1 MSQPFFSRD
10 PRATVNLVEPVND
23 TQPANYAS
31 GVPPHAMAPP
41 VMTAP
46 ASPSNS
52 QEPVVE
58 SRPRASYTDP
68 AFLSNTHLS
77 REKLDLIEQTMRI
90 SGMSFTD
97 SALHLGLLSQ
107 HEIERAVASTLSRL
121 VEEQPSLI
129 EAALRK
135 ASSGRELVLRQGPPV
150 KPGSRLAPV
159 LNPTSKRGEQIRALR
174 TQLLLLSEASRTATS
189 IAILSPRSGD
199 GRSQLAAEL
208 ALSFAQLGKR
218 TLLVDADMRRPTL
231 QNLFNCIPEAGLAD
245 AIATDSAPHL
255 HPVQDL
261 PDMKFLSAGHSLRA
275 NPLELLS
282 DNRFARIMQSWQN
295 SYAFIVLDTPPMAEY
310 ADALA
315 LATLAGRALII
326 GRAKHTTYKDLRS
339 MMRRLAITQTR
350 VMGAVLN
357 QF

>member
-10 PRATVNLVEPVND
+10 PRATVTLVEPAND
-23 TQPANYAS
+23 TQPANFAG
-31 GVPPHAMAPP
+31 GVPPHSMASPI
-41 VMTAP
+41 MTVPP
-46 ASPSNS
+46 ASP
-52 QEPVVE
+52 EPVVDE
-58 SRPRASYTDP
+58 KTADAHTDP
-68 AFLSNTHLS
+68 GFLSNTHLS

-97 SALHLGLLSQ
+97 SALHLGLLTQ

-121 VEEQPSLI
+121 VVEQPSLI

-135 ASSGRELVLRQGPPV
+135 ASTGRELVLRQGPPV
-150 KPGSRLAPV
+150 KAGPRLEPV
-159 LNPTSKRGEQIRALR
+159 LDPSSKHGEQIRALR
-174 TQLLLLSEASRTATS
+174 TQLLLLSEVSRTATS

-231 QNLFNCIPEAGLAD
+231 QNLFNCIPEGGLAE

-255 HPVQDL
+255 HPVQNL
-261 PDMKFLSAGHSLRA
+261 PDMKFLAAGQNLRT

-295 SYAFIVLDTPPMAEY
+295 NYAFIVLDTPPIAEY
-310 ADALA
+310 SDALA
-315 LATLAGRALII
+315 IATLAGRALII

>member
-1 MSQPFFSRD
+1 MTQPFFSRD
-10 PRATVNLVEPVND
+10 PRATVTLVEPAND
-23 TQPANYAS
+23 TQPANYAA
-31 GVPPHAMAPP
+31 GVPPLAP
-41 VMTAP
+41 
-46 ASPSNS
+46 
-52 QEPVVE
+52 EPVVE
-58 SRPRASYTDP
+58 TKSAATHADP
-68 AFLSNTHLS
+68 VFLSHTHLS

-97 SALHLGLLSQ
+97 SALHLGLLTQ
-107 HEIERAVASTLSRL
+107 VEIERAVASTLSQL
-121 VEEQPSLI
+121 AVEQPSLI

-135 ASSGRELVLRQGPPV
+135 ASSGRDLVLRQGPPV
-150 KPGSRLAPV
+150 KPGPRLLPV
-159 LNPTSKRGEQIRALR
+159 LDPSSKRGEQIRALR

-189 IAILSPRSGD
+189 IAILSPRRGD

-261 PDMKFLSAGHSLRA
+261 QDMKFLAAGHSLRT

-295 SYAFIVLDTPPMAEY
+295 NYAFIVLDTPPIAEY

-315 LATLAGRALII
+315 IATLAGRALII

>member
-1 MSQPFFSRD
+1 VTQPFFSRD
-10 PRATVNLVEPVND
+10 PRATVTLVEPAND
-23 TQPANYAS
+23 TQPANYAG
-31 GVPPHAMAPP
+31 GVPPIGSADPVAETKSAPTHADP
-41 VMTAP
+41 V
-46 ASPSNS
+46 
-52 QEPVVE
+52 
-58 SRPRASYTDP
+58 
-68 AFLSNTHLS
+68 FLSHTHLS

-97 SALHLGLLSQ
+97 SALHLGLLTQ
-107 HEIERAVASTLSRL
+107 AEIERAVASTLSQL
-121 VEEQPSLI
+121 AVEQPSLI

-135 ASSGRELVLRQGPPV
+135 ASTGRDLVLRQGPPV
-150 KPGSRLAPV
+150 KPGPRLVPV
-159 LNPTSKRGEQIRALR
+159 LDPSSKRGEQIRALR

-189 IAILSPRSGD
+189 IAILSPRGGD

-261 PDMKFLSAGHSLRA
+261 HDMKFLAAGHTLRT

-295 SYAFIVLDTPPMAEY
+295 NYAFIVLDTPPIAEY

-315 LATLAGRALII
+315 IATLAGRALII

>member
-1 MSQPFFSRD
+1 VSQPFFSRD
-10 PRATVNLVEPVND
+10 PRATVTLVEPNND
-23 TQPANYAS
+23 TQPANYAG
-31 GVPPHAMAPP
+31 GVPPHTSTPP
-41 VMTAP
+41 VFTVPPAP
-46 ASPSNS
+46 AAV
-52 QEPVVE
+52 EPVVE
-58 SRPRASYTDP
+58 SKPAPSHADP
-68 AFLSNTHLS
+68 VFLSHTHLS
-77 REKLDLIEQTMRI
+77 REKLDLIEHTMRI
-90 SGMSFTD
+90 SGLSFTD
-97 SALHLGLLSQ
+97 SALHLGLLTQ
-107 HEIERAVASTLSRL
+107 HEIERAVASTLSQL
-121 VEEQPSLI
+121 AVEQPSLI

-135 ASSGRELVLRQGPPV
+135 ASSGRDLVLRQGPPV
-150 KPGSRLAPV
+150 KPGSRLLSV
-159 LNPTSKRGEQIRALR
+159 LDHSSTRGEQIRALR
-174 TQLLLLSEASRTATS
+174 TQLLLMSEASRTATS

-245 AIATDSAPHL
+245 SIASDSAPHL

-261 PDMKFLSAGHSLRA
+261 PDMKFLAAGHTLRT

-295 SYAFIVLDTPPMAEY
+295 NYAFIVLDTPPIAEY

-315 LATLAGRALII
+315 IATLAGRALII

-357 QF
+357 KF

>member
-1 MSQPFFSRD
+1 VTQPFFSRD
-10 PRATVNLVEPVND
+10 PRATVTLVEPAND
-23 TQPANYAS
+23 TQPANYSA
-31 GVPPHAMAPP
+31 GVPPI
-41 VMTAP
+41 AP
-46 ASPSNS
+46 A
-52 QEPVVE
+52 EPVVE
-58 SRPRASYTDP
+58 TKPAATQADP
-68 AFLSNTHLS
+68 VFLSHTHLS

-97 SALHLGLLSQ
+97 SALHLGLLTQ
-107 HEIERAVASTLSRL
+107 AEIERAVASTLSQL
-121 VEEQPSLI
+121 AVEQPSLI

-135 ASSGRELVLRQGPPV
+135 ASTGRDLVLRQGPPV
-150 KPGSRLAPV
+150 KPGPRLVPV
-159 LNPTSKRGEQIRALR
+159 LDPSSKRGEQIRALR

-189 IAILSPRSGD
+189 IAILSPRGGD

-261 PDMKFLSAGHSLRA
+261 HDMKFLAAGHTLRT

-295 SYAFIVLDTPPMAEY
+295 NYAFIVLDTPPIAEY

-315 LATLAGRALII
+315 IATLAGRALII

>member
-1 MSQPFFSRD
+1 VPQGQAHAGHSAAAEPAIDAQAAHAHAD
-10 PRATVNLVEPVND
+10 PV
-23 TQPANYAS
+23 
-31 GVPPHAMAPP
+31 
-41 VMTAP
+41 
-46 ASPSNS
+46 
-52 QEPVVE
+52 
-58 SRPRASYTDP
+58 
-68 AFLSNTHLS
+68 FLSHTHLS
-77 REKLDLIEQTMRI
+77 REKLDLIEQTMRV

-97 SALHLGLLSQ
+97 SALHLGLLTQ
-107 HEIERAVASTLSRL
+107 HEIEHAVASTLSQL
-121 VEEQPSLI
+121 AVEQPSLI

-135 ASSGRELVLRQGPPV
+135 ASSGRDLVLRQGPPI
-150 KPGSRLAPV
+150 KPGPRLVPV
-159 LNPTSKRGEQIRALR
+159 LDHSSKHGEQIRALR
-174 TQLLLLSEASRTATS
+174 TQLLLLSEASRSATC

-261 PDMKFLSAGHSLRA
+261 LDMKFLAAGHTLRT

-295 SYAFIVLDTPPMAEY
+295 NYAFVVLDTPPIAEY
-310 ADALA
+310 SDALA
-315 LATLAGRALII
+315 IATLAGRALII